1 MINNEEYC
9 LKVIEAQIN
18 DLNAEAMLLKKKIEQ
33 ETLVA
38 EEYRAT
44 LHKTHEIVTVI
55 NKNTVNLS
63 TVIVNEENQLSTKF
77 T

>member
-1 MINNEEYC
+1 M
-9 LKVIEAQIN
+9 KVIEAQIN
-18 DLNAEAMLLKKKIEQ
+18 DLNSEAMLLKKKIEQ

-55 NKNTVNLS
+55 NRNTVGLS
-63 TVIVNEENQLSTKF
+63 TVIQHEEN
-77 T
+77 